1 MGIVLKNNIVW
12 GPKKAISEAFFEDI
26 SNIIKGSKEDYE
38 ILQLEI
44 DEAIFYYT
52 WTLDYRKKSLSE
64 VLILLSVV
72 EMLIQMFDEIYFNRL
87 KEDIIKI
94 YKNSILNLHSII
106 MDAVK
111 YY

>member
-38 ILQLEI
+38 ILKVEI

-52 WTLDYRKKSLSE
+52 WTLDYRKKSLSD
-64 VLILLSVV
+64 LLLLLSLV
-72 EMLIQMFDEIYFNRL
+72 EMLIKIFDDIYASRL
-87 KEDIIKI
+87 NENIIQV
-94 YKNSILNLHSII
+94 YKNSILDLQNILINST
-106 MDAVK
+106 K
-111 YY
+111 NY